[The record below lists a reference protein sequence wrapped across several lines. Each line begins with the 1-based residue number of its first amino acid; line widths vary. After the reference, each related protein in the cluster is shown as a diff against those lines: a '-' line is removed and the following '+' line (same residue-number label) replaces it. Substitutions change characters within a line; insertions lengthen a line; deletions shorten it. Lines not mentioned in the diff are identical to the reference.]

1 MSRMDKLKNKIET
14 LGGKGKEEVGQHT
27 GNDKLRAEGKRDQ
40 VKGNLKDAGEKV
52 KDAVKP

>member
-1 MSRMDKLKNKIET
+1 MDKLKNKIET